1 MTVIIPF
8 LNEGIEVGE
17 TIKSIK
23 SHTTIPFDII
33 LINDASTDGYNY
45 GQIAQ
50 MYDCIYHEHKARVG
64 VTSLRDTR
72 VRDKISMQT
81 VLTALIFRHKYKCP
95 TLYCPS
101 NTQLYQT
108 R

>member
-1 MTVIIPF
+1 MDFYKEMTVIIPF

-45 GQIAQ
+45 GQIA
-50 MYDCIYHEHKARVG
+50 
-64 VTSLRDTR
+64 
-72 VRDKISMQT
+72 
-81 VLTALIFRHKYKCP
+81 
-95 TLYCPS
+95 
-101 NTQLYQT
+101 
-108 R
+108 

>member
-1 MTVIIPF
+1 MTLVIPF
-8 LNEGIEVGE
+8 LNEGIEVEE

-50 MYDCIYHEHKARVG
+50 MYAVYI
-64 VTSLRDTR
+64 TSIKQEL
-72 VRDKISMQT
+72 
-81 VLTALIFRHKYKCP
+81 VLHH
-95 TLYCPS
+95 
-101 NTQLYQT
+101 
-108 R
+108 